1 MNWHDNTSIVIISYS
16 IKLHMCV
23 SVCLQVISAS
33 KYITH
38 RNLGL
43 TTGQQ
48 RKKHLPKSKIHGQN
62 WPHILVYN
70 IPCCLNTL
78 NKFNFDRYVLAI
90 STYVYVYMT

>member
-23 SVCLQVISAS
+23 SVCLRVISAS

-43 TTGQQ
+43 TTGTTMTNKETS
-48 RKKHLPKSKIHGQN
+48 RYGLEVVKAGQIAN
-62 WPHILVYN
+62 RWLIGLMVDGSMV
-70 IPCCLNTL
+70 IRL
-78 NKFNFDRYVLAI
+78 DGQ
-90 STYVYVYMT
+90 